1 MGISMS
7 GKILKRDIVEKF
19 AVEFDLTK
27 KEATK
32 QVDFIFETIIKELKE
47 GNTVAIND
55 LGKFEIKERAAR
67 IAINPATLEKVN
79 VPAKKTVSF
88 KASMKLKEL
97 FK

>member
-1 MGISMS
+1 M
-7 GKILKRDIVEKF
+7 
-19 AVEFDLTK
+19 
-27 KEATK
+27 
-32 QVDFIFETIIKELKE
+32 
-47 GNTVAIND
+47 AIND

-97 FK
+97 FNKKMQCEKHCILR